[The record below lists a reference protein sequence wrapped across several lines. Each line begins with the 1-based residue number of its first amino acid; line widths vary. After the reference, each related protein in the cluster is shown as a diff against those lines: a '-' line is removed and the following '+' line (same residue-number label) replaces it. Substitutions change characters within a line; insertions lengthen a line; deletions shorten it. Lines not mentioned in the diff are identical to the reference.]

1 MEYCFTKAQERK
13 ISKELKK
20 VVTDMLKIL
29 KESGLEEIT
38 VFYPTTNRID
48 PSLFDKDF
56 LNGDL
61 MLIIKSDYIMIR
73 GIDNGLGVN
82 SHWWKIYMNPIL
94 TVMDKDKKRKVP
106 VACQFLM
113 NYAQNR
119 PRIIEAATLG
129 KEEKETISS
138 KVDKQLEEG
147 ISHIEQVLK
156 DEVLVEFNLPETT
169 DQKQIELHNE
179 NGVNIGI
186 IDFGGK
192 TVKIITTGDI
202 VLVNRE
208 KAQSRIKSKNK

>member
-13 ISKELKK
+13 INKELKK
-20 VVTDMLKIL
+20 VVNDMLKIL
-29 KESGLEEIT
+29 KESGLKEIT
-38 VFYPTTNRID
+38 IFYQMINKID
-48 PSLFDKDF
+48 PSLFVGNF

-61 MLIIKSDYIMIR
+61 RLIIKSDDIMLR
-73 GIDNGLGVN
+73 GIEH
-82 SHWWKIYMNPIL
+82 SWWKLYMDKKL
-94 TVMDKDKKRKVP
+94 TLMDKDKQKKVP